1 MQADAEPFVVDDFVL
16 ELRPTAG
23 ANVLA
28 ITYVYEGRRYS
39 LAAWRG
45 QRVDA
50 ARLVRHAT
58 ISGGER
64 VPPPAWIKTARPD
77 PPLPPGTPGPGSGR
91 APRREIAIAE
101 LIKAVAEL
109 QSIPAG
115 ERSPAQ
121 TRALT
126 LTQSALANAQRN
138 IGYPFPAPGSP
149 AVEARGAS
157 TAERVANAMAALTRA
172 LNNLGAAGPGRGVVF
187 LRRSLSEIEA
197 ALTAL
202 ASGGR

>member
-1 MQADAEPFVVDDFVL
+1 MQAEAEPFVVDDVVL

-50 ARLVRHAT
+50 GRLVRHAA
-58 ISGGER
+58 ISGAER
-64 VPPPAWIKTARPD
+64 TPPPEWVKTARPD

-109 QSIPAG
+109 QAIPTG
-115 ERSPAQ
+115 ERTAAQ
-121 TRALT
+121 TRAT
-126 LTQSALANAQRN
+126 SLTQSALANAQRN

-157 TAERVANAMAALTRA
+157 TDERVAIATTALHRA

-197 ALTAL
+197 ALTEL
-202 ASGGR
+202 AGAGP